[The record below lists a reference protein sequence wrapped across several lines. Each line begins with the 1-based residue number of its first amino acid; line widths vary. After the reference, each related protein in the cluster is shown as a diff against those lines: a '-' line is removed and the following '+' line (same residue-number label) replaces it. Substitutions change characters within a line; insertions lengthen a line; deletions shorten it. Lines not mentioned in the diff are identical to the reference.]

1 MLLKLIAT
9 ASLIAGLTFA
19 VMGVVNGDIWATLP
33 LAINGIIGF
42 AVLMALSD
50 IVDYLADI
58 SAKVSK

>member
-9 ASLIAGLTFA
+9 ASLLAGLTFA
-19 VMGVVNGDIWATLP
+19 VMGFVNGDIWATLP

-42 AVLMALSD
+42 AVLMALAD
-50 IVDYLADI
+50 IVDYLTII

>member
-50 IVDYLADI
+50 IVDYLEII
-58 SAKVSK
+58 STNSKK